1 MRMNIELKNIRKK
14 NNKCMFG
21 KSGIATHPSR
31 KQGPVGD
38 DSQVCEGGQR
48 LKAHDVL
55 FFSFYLSDSSQ
66 FMYLFFTGWSIF
78 IHILI

>member
-1 MRMNIELKNIRKK
+1 
-14 NNKCMFG
+14 MFG

-48 LKAHDVL
+48 LKHMTCSSFPSTFLIVL
-55 FFSFYLSDSSQ
+55 SLCICFLLDGLSSF
-66 FMYLFFTGWSIF
+66 IF
-78 IHILI
+78 